1 MNNKEILTADL
12 SGRLVNPTQEIEWN
26 GEIYWLIGIT
36 CGRAILV
43 KPFMSNSENYAP
55 LVEEVK
61 PILRHINSLTPV
73 ELKECGELAIST
85 CGDIMAGREVFDW
98 FDKNGIDYRGLI
110 ELGLAKEK
118 K

>member
-26 GEIYWLIGIT
+26 GEIYWLIGI
-36 CGRAILV
+36 CFGRVILV
-43 KPFMSNSENYAP
+43 KPWMSKTEDYAP

-73 ELKECGELAIST
+73 ELKECGEFAIST
-85 CGDIMAGREVFDW
+85 CGDIMAEIEVFDW
-98 FDKNGIDYRGLI
+98 FDRNGVDYRGLI
-110 ELGLAKEK
+110 KMGLAKEK